1 MQDAT
6 TLRVKAV
13 LENVPLAIACAARTA
28 EAGGCDAQALYQIQV
43 AVDEV
48 CANVVQHAYKGMEP
62 GDMEV
67 SCYYEHQTFVIRV
80 RDWGSPFDPGA
91 VPTPNLEAP
100 LDERSL
106 GGLGLFLVR
115 QFMDGVEFT
124 FDVERGNEVVMTK
137 RLQVAE

>member
-1 MQDAT
+1 MRDAT
-6 TLRVKAV
+6 TLKVKAV
-13 LENVPLAIACAARTA
+13 LENVPLAIACVARAA
-28 EAGGCDAQALYQIQV
+28 EACGCDTQTLYQVQV

-48 CANVVQHAYKGMEP
+48 CANVVEHAYKGMEP

-67 SCYYEHQTFVIRV
+67 SCYRDDLAFVIRV
-80 RDWGSPFDPGA
+80 RDWGRAFDPDA
-91 VPTPNLEAP
+91 VPAPNLEAP

-115 QFMDGVEFT
+115 EFMDGVEFT
-124 FDVERGNEVVMTK
+124 FDAERGNELVLTK